1 MKDKTKKEKLNP
13 NELREDRVNILRP
26 QKIENF
32 IGQDLI
38 KSNLKTFIN
47 ASIKSKKNLD
57 HIILYGPPGLGKT
70 TLANIISFEKNVNIH
85 ATSGPAFSKKG
96 DLVTLLS
103 I

>member
-47 ASIKSKKNLD
+47 ASIKVKKFGSYN
-57 HIILYGPPGLGKT
+57 
-70 TLANIISFEKNVNIH
+70 TLWSTWIR
-85 ATSGPAFSKKG
+85 
-96 DLVTLLS
+96 
-103 I
+103 

>member
-47 ASIKSKKNLD
+47 ASIKSKKIW
-57 HIILYGPPGLGKT
+57 II
-70 TLANIISFEKNVNIH
+70 
-85 ATSGPAFSKKG
+85 
-96 DLVTLLS
+96 
-103 I
+103 